1 MQEGTLFLHT
11 VVPDYQQVPNFMGLY
26 LSVLAQLPG
35 DGPEQIAVW
44 FFSRMVFIIF
54 LETE

>member
-11 VVPDYQQVPNFMGLY
+11 VVSDYQQVPNFMGLY